1 MKITNNTILVTGGG
15 SGIGLSLARAFSR
28 HGNTVIV
35 CGRNPAKLEAVHKQ
49 DPDIITFV
57 SDITNDHEQHNLIN
71 ALVQKYPQLNML
83 VNNAGIQ
90 YNYDFTDG
98 NDHRALIDE
107 EANINFVA
115 HMKLMDQL
123 LPLFMKMQ
131 VAAIVNV
138 SSALG
143 VVPKQSAP
151 IYCATK
157 AAIHNFSKALR
168 YQLEKTPIKVFEI
181 IPTLV
186 DTEMTKG
193 RGKNKVSPDFLAAEV
208 LRSIETDKYEI
219 PIGKTRILFFLNR
232 FVPTIAQRIARNV

>member
-1 MKITNNTILVTGGG
+1 MQITNNTILITGGG

-28 HGNTVIV
+28 HKNTVII
-35 CGRNPAKLEAVHKQ
+35 CGRNPAKLEAVQKQ

-57 SDITNDHEQHNLIN
+57 CDITNDQEQQHLIN
-71 ALVQKYPQLNML
+71 AVMQKYPQLNVL

-90 YNYDFTDG
+90 HNYDFTDG
-98 NDHRALIDE
+98 KDHTNLIDQE
-107 EANINFVA
+107 TNINFLA
-115 HMKLMDQL
+115 HMKLTDRL
-123 LPLFMKMQ
+123 LPAFMKRQ
-131 VAAIVNV
+131 NAAIVNV
-138 SSALG
+138 SSALA

-168 YQLEKTPIKVFEI
+168 YQLENTPVKVFEV

-193 RGKNKVSPDFLAAEV
+193 RGKNKVGPDFLAAES
-208 LRSIETDKYEI
+208 LRAIETDKYEI
-219 PIGKTRILFFLNR
+219 PIGKTRILFLLHR